1 MEERFVVVT
10 EEAAYSFIQ
19 NALPEHFVGSTSFSV
34 NILTVSRLRKLLLA
48 LCMNDL
54 MESKHTNFPV
64 EQNYALILFR
74 KHGSIPR
81 GLLFASQ
88 NRSVPRTNIRAKF
101 RT

>member
-54 MESKHTNFPV
+54 M
-64 EQNYALILFR
+64 
-74 KHGSIPR
+74 
-81 GLLFASQ
+81 
-88 NRSVPRTNIRAKF
+88 
-101 RT
+101 

>member
-1 MEERFVVVT
+1 MEECFVVT

-19 NALPEHFVGSTSFSV
+19 NALPEHIVGSTSFSV
-34 NILTVSRLRKLLLA
+34 NIFDGRRLRKLLLA

-54 MESKHTNFPV
+54 MENKHTNFPV
-64 EQNYALILFR
+64 EQNYALISFR
-74 KHGSIPR
+74 RHGSIPR

-101 RT
+101 RA

>member
-74 KHGSIPR
+74 RSIPR

-101 RT
+101 RA